1 MKMKKVTAIL
11 MSLSMAISTCLP
23 MSGTTALAAE
33 IPGTGETAA
42 VSAQEASETD
52 AEDYGEREVVQEEEP
67 EETVSAETDSA
78 NPETAEETEEE
89 TEADGETDSAEND
102 GEDFEPD
109 TQKEESAEA
118 ADTSAGDGESQSA
131 ASTEEGTSS
140 SYEPAAEEI
149 EESSETKD
157 AAKGEDY
164 TGRDYNDPIDLTLGS
179 EAEVTVFDTF
189 GYYFRFIPEE
199 DGPYDFCVTT
209 ETDGIEPNA
218 LLYDEEGWSMQAY
231 LNQTGDHEFRLSA
244 DLTAGKAYTFNVSY
258 PGDLGNVTVH
268 VEYMLFEAEA
278 AEYSSSYEA
287 DTPVT
292 LKVNTQC
299 MYMDQVKYSWCDNT
313 DCSIEGE
320 SADSITFTLS
330 EPGDYEYTCIVE
342 FRDHTLYIEFPF
354 EITDYTFEAEA
365 AEYDRY
371 YKAGSPVTLKVN
383 TQCDH
388 LDEVT
393 YEWYDNDNE
402 LIDGETG
409 DSISF
414 SLSKPGDYEYSCI
427 VNYRSRT
434 ETIRFPFEI
443 EDYLKVSQ
451 NAKYFDVSYGDA
463 VTMTVNAESGS
474 TSDITYTWER
484 SGYRLIN
491 GSRQYYREEL
501 PENTNSITVTADLT
515 AEYSCEVEMYG
526 SSYQTEYCSFDV
538 CVDDHME
545 VYPEGVHRNSIGA
558 MADTI
563 TIRPDSPENLTLRA
577 VVRPAGLQDLSFYW
591 EKDEETIEGENSD
604 TLHLD
609 TVRSGVYTCTV
620 YDGRGNHRTVTFDV
634 KYGGLTLLPKG
645 SETVNGERE
654 DILYIKTE
662 GNYTAYKLE
671 TELIAGDDAEV
682 TYSWRH
688 VTWEG
693 NQPDPS
699 KESYLIRG
707 QNEKYPFIERWICTA
722 EDQYG
727 NKDEACF
734 ILTENFTRVTSPNGY
749 LKYWKGTY
757 FYTISL
763 PIEGNAKDGYT
774 PLLLEAYAEDATLP
788 GVEYTWTAENPF
800 FDYPYMEIDGNK
812 ATVMKPGMYIF
823 MAFDYD
829 RENRSLVYFDVYDPN
844 ELEVYPEGSWYE
856 GGQHERRVAV
866 SVSPGE
872 STTLNVLSDE
882 DTSGYTY
889 TWFDSRNREISGE
902 NTSSLTIS
910 PDFSGTYA
918 CEVRSEFGQTGHAY
932 FDVKVEND
940 FHVLPV
946 GHDTDPDHY
955 MGESNLFT
963 VERQKGETVTLSAEV
978 SAANESGMTYDWK
991 AHDLSDEDPESGWKE
1006 VPGGSG
1012 SSIQVAP
1019 DRDTLYECEVM
1030 DTYHNSRTVT
1040 FKVINIRTY
1049 ELEDVNAELSQAKY
1063 TYTGKEAK
1071 PTVRVE
1077 YYGTVLTEGTDY
1089 VVSYTPSDLVSAG
1102 TKSVEITPAEG
1113 SIYKGSKTVTYTVG
1127 KAAQTVNAKIGV
1139 SKLTVGAN
1147 SGITVSGVKGS
1158 AKVTF
1163 KSSNTAVATVSADGK
1178 VTAKKVGKVNITV
1191 TAAATGNYA
1200 GKSATIKDVTVLPAA
1215 TTALTAAAATNG
1227 KGIKLTWKK
1236 VAGATNYIIKRR
1248 IGTGAWKTIKTVGNV
1263 VTYTDAGAVTN
1274 GAKYS
1279 YQIFAKGSTG
1289 ISTKCKSAVTY
1300 YLARPSVTSVKNS
1313 ASRKLSLKWS
1323 KNAKAN
1329 GYQIQYGL
1337 KSSFSGAK
1345 SVSVTKNSIVTRVI
1359 GSLTKGKIYYVRVR
1373 SYKKVG
1379 GKTYY
1384 SAWSAAKKLAI
1395 KK

>member
-11 MSLSMAISTCLP
+11 MSLSMVISTCLP

-33 IPGTGETAA
+33 IPGIGETAA

-52 AEDYGEREVVQEEEP
+52 AEDYEEGEAASEEEP
-67 EETVSAETDSA
+67 EETVSAQTDPA
-78 NPETAEETEEE
+78 DPETAEETEEE
-89 TEADGETDSAEND
+89 AEADRETDSAEND

-118 ADTSAGDGESQSA
+118 ADTSSGSDGSQSA
-131 ASTEEGTSS
+131 ASTEEGTA
-140 SYEPAAEEI
+140 SYSEPVAEEI

-164 TGRDYNDPIDLTLGS
+164 TGRDYDNPIDITLGS
-179 EAEVTVFDTF
+179 EAEVTVSDTF

-244 DLTAGKAYTFNVSY
+244 DLTAGKAYTFSISF

-278 AEYSSSYEA
+278 AEY
-287 DTPVT
+287 
-292 LKVNTQC
+292 
-299 MYMDQVKYSWCDNT
+299 
-313 DCSIEGE
+313 
-320 SADSITFTLS
+320 DS
-330 EPGDYEYTCIVE
+330 C
-342 FRDHTLYIEFPF
+342 
-354 EITDYTFEAEA
+354 
-365 AEYDRY
+365 

-383 TQCDH
+383 TQCEH

-409 DSISF
+409 ESISF
-414 SLSKPGDYEYSCI
+414 SLSEPGNYEYSCI
-427 VNYRSRT
+427 VSYRSRT

-451 NAKYFDVSYGDA
+451 NAKNFDVSYGDT
-463 VTMTVNAESGS
+463 VTMTVNAESGN
-474 TSDITYTWER
+474 TSDIAYTWER

-501 PENTNSITVTADLT
+501 PDNTNSITVTADQT
-515 AEYSCEVEMYG
+515 AEYSCEVEKYG

-538 CVDDHME
+538 YVDDHME

-662 GNYTAYKLE
+662 GNYTPYKLE
-671 TELIAGDDAEV
+671 TELIASDDAEV

-763 PIEGNAKDGYT
+763 PIEGNARDGYT

-800 FDYPYMEIDGNK
+800 FDYSYMEIDGNK

-829 RENRSLVYFDVYDPN
+829 RDNRSIVYFDVYDPN

-856 GGQHERRVAV
+856 DGQHERRAAV

-882 DTSGYTY
+882 DASGYTY

-910 PDFSGTYA
+910 PEFSGTYA
-918 CEVRSEFGQTGHAY
+918 CEVRSEFGQTGHVY

-955 MGESNLFT
+955 IGGTNLFT

-1006 VPGGSG
+1006 VPGGGG

-1030 DTYHNSRTVT
+1030 DAYHNTCTVS

-1063 TYTGKEAK
+1063 TYNGKEAK
-1071 PTVRVE
+1071 PAVRVE
-1077 YYGTVLTEGTDY
+1077 YYGTVLTEGADY

-1127 KAAQTVNAKIGV
+1127 KAAQTVNAKIGA
-1139 SKLTVGAN
+1139 SKLTAGAS
-1147 SGITVSGVKGS
+1147 SGITVSGVKDS
-1158 AKVTF
+1158 AKITY
-1163 KSSNTAVATVSADGK
+1163 KSSNIAVATVSADGK
-1178 VTAKKVGKVNITV
+1178 VTAKKVGTAVITV
-1191 TAAATGNYA
+1191 AAAATGNYE
-1200 GKSATIKDVTVLPAA
+1200 GKSKTIKVTVLPAA
-1215 TTALTAAAATNG
+1215 TTAFTAAAATNG

-1289 ISTKCKSAVTY
+1289 VSTKCKSAVTY
-1300 YLARPSVTSVKNS
+1300 FLARPSVTSIQNS
-1313 ASRKLSLKWS
+1313 ASRKMSLKWS

-1359 GSLTKGKIYYVRVR
+1359 GSLTKGKIYYVRIR

>member
-23 MSGTTALAAE
+23 LGGTTALAAE

-42 VSAQEASETD
+42 VSTQEASETD
-52 AEDYGEREVVQEEEP
+52 EEDYEEGEAASEEEP
-67 EETVSAETDSA
+67 EETVSAQTDSTD
-78 NPETAEETEEE
+78 PETEEETEEE
-89 TEADGETDSAEND
+89 TEADGETDSAENG

-109 TQKEESAEA
+109 TQKEQESAEA

-131 ASTEEGTSS
+131 ASTEEGTAS

-157 AAKGEDY
+157 AAKGE
-164 TGRDYNDPIDLTLGS
+164 GEGS
-179 EAEVTVFDTF
+179 GFEDAISITVGSEVTVALD
-189 GYYFRFIPEE
+189 YQEQRYFCFTPEE
-199 DGPYDFCVTT
+199 NGQYEFCVTV
-209 ETDGIEPNA
+209 ESDSFDPYGS
-218 LLYDEEGWSMQAY
+218 LYDGTESSMNWGLLHEGGHNYGLKEY
-231 LNQTGDHEFRLSA
+231 LDAGATYYFLIGNLGETGNA
-244 DLTAGKAYTFNVSY
+244 A
-258 PGDLGNVTVH
+258 VH

-278 AEYSSSYEA
+278 AEYDSSYEA
-287 DTPVT
+287 DSPVT

-299 MYMDQVKYSWCDNT
+299 VHLDEVTYEWYDYNYDVIDGET
-313 DCSIEGE
+313 GE
-320 SADSITFTLS
+320 SISLSLS
-330 EPGDYEYTCIVE
+330 EPGYYDYTCLVR
-342 FRDHTLYIEFPF
+342 FRDQILDVVFSF

-365 AEYDRY
+365 AQHDSY
-371 YKAGSPVTLKVN
+371 YKADSPVTLKVN

-409 DSISF
+409 DSISL

-451 NAKYFDVSYGDA
+451 NAKNIDVSYGDP
-463 VTMTVNAESGS
+463 VTMTVNADSGNN
-474 TSDITYTWER
+474 SDITYTWER

-491 GSRQYYREEL
+491 GSLQYYREEL
-501 PENTNSITVTADLT
+501 PYNTNSITVTADLT
-515 AEYSCEVEMYG
+515 AEYSCRVELYD
-526 SSYQTEYCSFDV
+526 SYKREYCSFDV
-538 CVDDHME
+538 YVDDHME

-620 YDGRGNHRTVTFDV
+620 YDERGNHRTVTFDV

-662 GNYTAYKLE
+662 GNYTPYKLE
-671 TELIAGDDAEV
+671 TELIASDDAEV

-693 NQPDPS
+693 NQPHPS

-707 QNEKYPFIERWICTA
+707 QNEQYPFIERWICTA

-734 ILTENFTRVTSPNGY
+734 ILTDNFTRVTSPNGY

-763 PIEGNAKDGYT
+763 PIEGNAWEGYT
-774 PLLLEAYAEDATLP
+774 PLLLEAYVEDATLP

-800 FDYPYMEIDGNK
+800 FDLPYMEIDGNK
-812 ATVMKPGMYIF
+812 ATVMKPGSYIF
-823 MAFDYD
+823 MAFDVD
-829 RENRSLVYFDVYDPN
+829 RVNRSYVYFHVYDPN

-882 DTSGYTY
+882 DASGYTY

-910 PDFSGTYA
+910 PEFSGTYA

-940 FHVLPV
+940 FLVLPV

-955 MGESNLFT
+955 IGGTNLFT

-978 SAANESGMTYDWK
+978 SAANESGIIYDWK
-991 AHDLSDEDPESGWKE
+991 AHDLSDEVPESGWKE
-1006 VPGGSG
+1006 VPGGGG

-1030 DTYHNSRTVT
+1030 DAYHNTCTVS

-1049 ELEDVNAELSQAKY
+1049 ELEDANVGLSQAKY
-1063 TYTGKEAK
+1063 TYNGKEAK
-1071 PTVRVE
+1071 PAVRVE
-1077 YYGTVLTEGTDY
+1077 YYGTVLTEGADY

-1127 KAAQTVNAKIGV
+1127 KAAQTVNAKIDAA
-1139 SKLTVGAN
+1139 KLTVGA
-1147 SGITVSGVKGS
+1147 SSKITVSGLKES
-1158 AKVTF
+1158 AGITY
-1163 KSSNTAVATVSADGK
+1163 KSSNTAVATVGTDGK
-1178 VTAKKVGKVNITV
+1178 VTAKKVGTAVITAA
-1191 TAAATGNYA
+1191 AAATGNYA
-1200 GKSATIKDVTVLPAA
+1200 GKSTTIKVTVLPAA

-1289 ISTKCKSAVTY
+1289 VSTKCKSAVTY
-1300 YLARPSVTSVKNS
+1300 FLARPSVTSIQNS
-1313 ASRKLSLKWS
+1313 ASRKMSLKWS
-1323 KNAKAN
+1323 KNTKAN

-1345 SVSVTKNSIVTRVI
+1345 SVSVTKNSIVTKVI

-1373 SYKKVG
+1373 SYKKVS